1 MTDMKLKRYVSRYDG
16 DTYRFIGM
24 TYNARSGVVL
34 VVISKWSIGLIPFK
48 SFKPDVAWNSLAPN
62 FSASS
67 LLLSVVEKTT
77 VSYPI
82 FEAN

>member
-1 MTDMKLKRYVSRYDG
+1 MTDMKLKRYVSKYGRYIH
-16 DTYRFIGM
+16 RPIRM
-24 TYNARSGVVL
+24 THNARSGVVL

-67 LLLSVVEKTT
+67 FLLSVVEKTT